1 MLDLRGT
8 SSLSLCLTLR
18 KPSCLVS
25 DIYIEH
31 MQFQQAKIDK
41 KLLRCKISV
50 LITSIS

>member
-18 KPSCLVS
+18 KLICLVS

-31 MQFQQAKIDK
+31 MQFQQAKIAK
-41 KLLRCKISV
+41 KLLRCKICD
-50 LITSIS
+50 LITSTS